1 MPKIEKV
8 QSEEDLLF
16 AFASTIA
23 FAFGIGLIMALP
35 ILTRAARLRT

>member
-8 QSEEDLLF
+8 KPEEDLLF

-23 FAFGIGLIMALP
+23 AAFAIGVPMAVA
-35 ILTRAARLRT
+35 IIWICS